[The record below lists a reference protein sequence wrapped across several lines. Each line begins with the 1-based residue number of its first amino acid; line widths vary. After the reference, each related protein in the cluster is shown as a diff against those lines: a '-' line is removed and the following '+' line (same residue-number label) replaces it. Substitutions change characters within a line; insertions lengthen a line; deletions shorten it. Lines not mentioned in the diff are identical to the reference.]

1 MQAMPGCT
9 RPCKPPLLWR
19 AARAG
24 TRCLHSIAP
33 QWNSG
38 RGAFAKFA
46 KLVQAVLDADPTTLP
61 RRDIGL
67 APRGWLDCQA
77 LVLPY
82 STSWEKAH
90 REAVAVM
97 GYTDRVQL

>member
-1 MQAMPGCT
+1 MQATLGCT
-9 RPCKPPLLWR
+9 LLCRPPLLWR
-19 AARAG
+19 AARGWDKVFAQYCP
-24 TRCLHSIAP
+24 TVEQRQA
-33 QWNSG
+33 
-38 RGAFAKFA
+38 AFAKFA

-61 RRDIGL
+61 PAGYW
-67 APRGWLDCQA
+67 ACARGWLDCQA

>member
-1 MQAMPGCT
+1 MYCT
-9 RPCKPPLLWR
+9 TP
-19 AARAG
+19 
-24 TRCLHSIAP
+24 
-33 QWNSG
+33 
-38 RGAFAKFA
+38 
-46 KLVQAVLDADPTTLP
+46 LP